1 MKSKKEEFILKVTQ
15 YQREIASLTSQI
27 IEHCYLFDDPKADES
42 MMSISVKGSLD
53 MIKQKT
59 EALMEKADEYCVKSV
74 SKFEEE

>member
-27 IEHCYLFDDPKADES
+27 IEHCYLFDDPNADDS
-42 MMSISVKGSLD
+42 MMSISVKSSLD

-59 EALMEKADEYCVKSV
+59 EALMEQTDKYCVKSD
-74 SKFEEE
+74 SKYKEE